1 MFKEGGV
8 GRLDGPKYMS
18 VVSQTEPQH
27 DFAGTIYYYIYNIS
41 GWNKR
46 EFSFVACRKDILCLL

>member
-27 DFAGTIYYYIYNIS
+27 DFAGTIY
-41 GWNKR
+41 
-46 EFSFVACRKDILCLL
+46 

>member
-1 MFKEGGV
+1 LYIYKTLRTHRIEKCVRRV

-27 DFAGTIYYYIYNIS
+27 DFAGTIYTYIKYI
-41 GWNKR
+41 R
-46 EFSFVACRKDILCLL
+46 ME